1 MAGFP
6 LSKTD
11 KSLLGLPL
19 SPVNRLAEFPLGAFN
34 LLKMWM
40 KFEFAAGRI
49 KRNGSAI
56 YHMGGNFCLV
66 VRKIPGYD
74 FSVYHLAHNF
84 SVYVDLVYHLI
95 QMGLCWHAA
104 ISPQFGMKFVRAI
117 SK

>member
-1 MAGFP
+1 VVSFNATTCCGADFFLVACGPSSTGVLAFP

-19 SPVNRLAEFPLGAFN
+19 SPVNRLAEFPLDAFN

-40 KFEFAAGRI
+40 KFEFAAGGI

-74 FSVYHLAHNF
+74 FSVYH
-84 SVYVDLVYHLI
+84 
-95 QMGLCWHAA
+95 
-104 ISPQFGMKFVRAI
+104 
-117 SK
+117 